1 MKPLFLIGLVVLVL
15 GALSFFVPIPHT
27 ENHGIKVGD
36 ASVGVQTHDSEH
48 IAPAISGVL
57 VAAGAV
63 LMIAGGRKG

>member
-36 ASVGVQTHDSEH
+36 ASIGVQTHDSERV
-48 IAPAISGVL
+48 APAISGVL